1 MSLQKRIKKI
11 IYGIIFFLVIIV
23 IWQLASVYVDKSLFL
38 PSPAKTILMVKELYS
53 TGALWKHLGYSFYR
67 VTFAVCVTGVISVPL
82 GMAIAW
88 YRPIRA
94 VFKPIIN
101 ALRFIPV
108 TAFSP
113 ILILILGIEE
123 SMKIT
128 FLIIASLFSF
138 LPTVIQTCQEA
149 VEKPNDKLAETAYTM
164 GFSYTRC
171 IFHVL
176 IPYVTPSLLKS
187 FITLYGV
194 GWTFVIIAEVTNTQY
209 GLGHLMYIGSA
220 RGRTDM
226 VFAALLI
233 VIVVSFLFDKVANF
247 IINKKFAW
255 RYEKNEDK

>member
-1 MSLQKRIKKI
+1 MQYLKKFKNAI
-11 IYGIIFFLVIIV
+11 IPFMVLIGVLV
-23 IWQLASVYVDKSLFL
+23 IWQIVSKSINQSLFL
-38 PSPAKTILMVKELYS
+38 PTPKETFTIIKELLV
-53 TGALWKHLGYSFYR
+53 TGSLWRHLGYTFYR
-67 VTFAVCVTGVISVPL
+67 ITIAILITGVISIPL

-88 YRPIRA
+88 Y
-94 VFKPIIN
+94 KPISVVLSPVVS

-113 ILILILGIEE
+113 ILVLILGIDE

-128 FLIIASLFSF
+128 FLVIATLFSF
-138 LPTVIQTCQEA
+138 LPTVIQTCKDALE
-149 VEKPNDKLAETAYTM
+149 VPNDKLAETAYTM

-176 IPYVTPSLLKS
+176 IPYITPSLLKS

-194 GWTFVIIAEVTNTQY
+194 GWTFVILAEATNTVN

-226 VFAALLI
+226 VFAALI
-233 VIVVSFLFDKVANF
+233 IVVVVNFLFNKIMNF
-247 IINKKFAW
+247 IIEKKFSW
-255 RYEKNEDK
+255 RFENDNK